1 MITCI
6 RTFFVPNL
14 KTYRRPKTKMTPP
27 VDLIIIMYKPML
39 PITIPRNYLNCAF
52 SDSSTINLFDTFNP
66 AFSFRP
72 PEFGQEAQP
81 ALSPTQSTYR
91 RSSWPCSLTQPSA
104 PTWATGSPD
113 PPGRPPLIAA
123 LRTSHKPQGVPR

>member
-81 ALSPTQSTYR
+81 PLSPTQSTYR
-91 RSSWPCSLTQPSA
+91 TDKGTRRTNVFACMENYRSHGYFGT
-104 PTWATGSPD
+104 
-113 PPGRPPLIAA
+113 
-123 LRTSHKPQGVPR
+123 